1 MMVLNDGKLR
11 LRPLEAGDL
20 ERARVWVNDP
30 ETAQALL
37 RVLPVSQVEQ
47 QAWYEAICRDPSR
60 LVWAAEAGGEHI
72 GNCGF
77 YHLDLLHRRAEAWF
91 LVGVPTFRGQGLGKA
106 MTVLL
111 AEYAFAGLGLNK
123 LYLHV
128 GADNQRAINLYRSLG
143 FSDEGLFRDEYFIR
157 GAFREVLR
165 LALFAAD
172 WRRRGPDK

>member
-1 MMVLNDGKLR
+1 MVLSDGKLR

-20 ERARVWVNDP
+20 ERARGWVNDP
-30 ETAQALL
+30 ETAQGLL

-47 QAWYEAICRDPSR
+47 QAWYEAICRDPGR
-60 LVWAAEAGGEHI
+60 MVWAVETGGEHI
-72 GNCGF
+72 GNCGL

-91 LVGVPTFRGQGLGKA
+91 LIGAPAFRGQGLGKA
-106 MTVLL
+106 MTTLL

-128 GADNQRAINLYRSLG
+128 GADNLRAINLYRGLG
-143 FSDEGLFRDEYFIR
+143 FNDEGLFRDEYFIR
-157 GAFREVLR
+157 GAFCDVLR

-172 WRRRGPDK
+172 WRQRGTDI